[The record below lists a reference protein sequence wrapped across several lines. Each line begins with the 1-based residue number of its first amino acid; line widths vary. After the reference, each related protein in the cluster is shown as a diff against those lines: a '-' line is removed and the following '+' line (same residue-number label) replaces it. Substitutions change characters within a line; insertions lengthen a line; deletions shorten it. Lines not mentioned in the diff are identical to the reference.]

1 MNSKSGTF
9 WGIVTIMFLGFIGIG
24 VLRNAKGFSAAAG
37 TLFTGT
43 NTLGRTLE
51 GR

>member
-1 MNSKSGTF
+1 MNGKTISGVL
-9 WGIVTIMFLGFIGIG
+9 ILLFLLFFFIGIM
-24 VLRNAKGFSAAAG
+24 RNAKGFSIAAG
-37 TLFTGT
+37 TLFSGT

>member
-1 MNSKSGTF
+1 MNARSIG
-9 WGIVTIMFLGFIGIG
+9 GVLIVLFLLFFFIG
-24 VLRNAKGFSAAAG
+24 VMRNAHGFSQVAG
-37 TLFTGT
+37 SLFSGT

>member
-1 MNSKSGTF
+1 MNARQIG
-9 WGIVTIMFLGFIGIG
+9 GVLIVIFLLFFFIGIM
-24 VLRNAKGFSAAAG
+24 RNAHGFSIAAG
-37 TLFTGT
+37 TLFGGV

>member
-1 MNSKSGTF
+1 MNARQIG
-9 WGIVTIMFLGFIGIG
+9 GIVILLFLLFFFIGIM
-24 VLRNAKGFSAAAG
+24 RNAKGFSQAAG